1 MTVDQLIT
9 TAISDFEKAIVHLKE
24 EFSRLQIGRANPA
37 LIENIPVLMY
47 GVSQPVKALAS
58 ISTPDPRTL
67 VIQPWDKNALAPIE
81 KGIVGVG
88 LGLNPINDGVIVRI
102 SIPSLTEER
111 RAELCK
117 HVRKL
122 SEEAKIAVRN
132 FRQDVINK
140 FKQMKADSEITE
152 DDLHGGEKK
161 LQTKVDDANSKIDV
175 TAKAKEQDVMTV

>member
-9 TAISDFEKAIVHLKE
+9 TAVSDFEKAITHLKE
-24 EFSRLQIGRANPA
+24 EFSRLQVGRANPA

-47 GVSQPVKALAS
+47 GVSQPLKALAS
-58 ISTPDPRTL
+58 ITTPDPRTL
-67 VIQPWDKNALAPIE
+67 VIQPWDKGALAPIE

-88 LGLNPINDGVIVRI
+88 LGLNPVNDGVIVRI

-132 FRQDVINK
+132 FRQDAINK
-140 FKQMKADSEITE
+140 FKQMKADSEVTE

-161 LQTKVDDANSKIDV
+161 LQTKVDDANSKID
-175 TAKAKEQDVMTV
+175 AAAQSKEQDVMTV

>member
-1 MTVDQLIT
+1 MTVDQLII
-9 TAISDFEKAIVHLKE
+9 TAVSDFEKAIAHLKE

-47 GVSQPVKALAS
+47 GVSQPLKALAS
-58 ISTPDPRTL
+58 ITTPDPRTL

-161 LQTKVDDANSKIDV
+161 LQTKVDDVNYKIDAA
-175 TAKAKEQDVMTV
+175 AKSKEQDVMTV